1 VTERWPVIHR
11 CGHRLEWDLSK
22 NHPGDRYGFAR
33 WLAGR
38 DCTRCWW
45 ANRRDPYKQA
55 RAARIRLRQALGIQ
69 TWERQFRMPQLVGRP
84 KAVAW
89 ARKIRHRLLTA
100 RSQIST
106 PDALR
111 RRDSVEAGARR
122 ITTAQWWI
130 EHRKLDTAAL
140 AKALK
145 DSLQR
150 QTMRRASH
158 RSPR

>member
-1 VTERWPVIHR
+1 VTERWPIIHR
-11 CGHRLEWDLSK
+11 CGHRVEWDLSK
-22 NHPGDRYGFAR
+22 KHPGDRYGFAR

-55 RAARIRLRQALGIQ
+55 EAARIRLRQALQIQ
-69 TWERQFRMPQLVGRP
+69 TWERQSRMPHLVGRP

-89 ARKIRHRLLTA
+89 ARKIRHRLLTTA
-100 RSQIST
+100 SQMST
-106 PDALR
+106 PDALVHS
-111 RRDSVEAGARR
+111 DNVEADARR

-130 EHRKLDTAAL
+130 DHRNFYTAAL
-140 AKALK
+140 ANALR
-145 DSLQR
+145 R
-150 QTMRRASH
+150 QTARPASL